1 MAKQTF
7 KYRLQKI
14 LEFKEKKE
22 EEEKEKLAK
31 LMEQLEEEKRIKAML
46 EQKLIGIQTELR
58 DKQAAGTLQV
68 EELRFYPGHIKNVK
82 NQIKN
87 QELRLQ
93 ELAIRIREQRT
104 ALMKAA
110 QERQVYE
117 KHKEKCEEEWAA
129 ELARKEAIMLDEL
142 ATINF
147 ARQQLQKMEEEG
159 LL

>member
-1 MAKQTF
+1 VAQKKF

-31 LMEQLEEEKRIKAML
+31 LMEQQEYERQVKAQL
-46 EQKLIGIQTELR
+46 EQKLVEIQAVLKQ
-58 DKQAAGTLQV
+58 KQAAGTLDV

-82 NQIKN
+82 NQIRN

-93 ELAIRIREQRT
+93 EIAIKIKEQRN

-110 QERQVYE
+110 QERQVYQ
-117 KHKEKCEEEWAA
+117 KHREKCQEEWQA
-129 ELARKEAIMLDEL
+129 EMDRQEAIMLDEL

-147 ARQQLQKMEEEG
+147 ARNQRQDD
-159 LL
+159 

>member
-1 MAKQTF
+1 MAKQNF

-31 LMEQLEEEKRIKAML
+31 LMEQLEYEKQVKAQL
-46 EQKLIGIQTELR
+46 EQKLIDVQTVLR
-58 DKQAAGTLQV
+58 EKQAAGTLDV
-68 EELRFYPGHIKNVK
+68 EELRFYPGHIKNIK
-82 NQIKN
+82 NQIRN

-93 ELAIRIREQRT
+93 ELAIRIREQRH
-104 ALMKAA
+104 ALLKAA

-117 KHKEKCEEEWAA
+117 KHREKCEEEWAA

>member
-1 MAKQTF
+1 MAKGKRFT
-7 KYRLQKI
+7 YRLQKV
-14 LEFKEKKE
+14 LEFKEKTE

-31 LMEQLEEEKRIKAML
+31 LMEQEAYERQVKAQL
-46 EQKLIGIQTELR
+46 EQKLVEVQGVLR
-58 DKQAAGTLQV
+58 AKQAAGTLNV
-68 EELRFYPGHIKNVK
+68 EELRYYPGHIRNIE

-93 ELAIRIREQRT
+93 ELAIRIKEQRN

-117 KHKEKCEEEWAA
+117 KHKEKCREEWQA
-129 ELARKEAIMLDEL
+129 EVDKAEALMLDEL

-147 ARQQLQKMEEEG
+147 ARNQAKFNDD
-159 LL
+159 

>member
-1 MAKQTF
+1 MAQPKF

-31 LMEQLEEEKRIKAML
+31 LMEQLEYEKKVKAQL
-46 EQKLIGIQTELR
+46 EQKLIEVQQVLR
-58 DKQAAGTLQV
+58 DKQAAGTLNV
-68 EELRFYPGHIKNVK
+68 EELRFYPGHIKNIK
-82 NQIKN
+82 NQIRN

-93 ELAIRIREQRT
+93 ELAIRIKEQRT

-110 QERQVYE
+110 QERQVYQ
-117 KHKEKCEEEWAA
+117 KHKEKCQEEWQA
-129 ELARKEAIMLDEL
+129 ELDRKEAIMLDEL

-147 ARQQLQKMEEEG
+147 ARNQAKNE
-159 LL
+159 

>member
-1 MAKQTF
+1 MAQKKF

-31 LMEQLEEEKRIKAML
+31 LMEQQEYERQVKAQL
-46 EQKLIGIQTELR
+46 EQKLVEIQAVLKQ
-58 DKQAAGTLQV
+58 KQAAGTLDV

-82 NQIKN
+82 NQIRN

-93 ELAIRIREQRT
+93 EIAIKIKEQRN

-110 QERQVYE
+110 QERQVYQ
-117 KHKEKCEEEWAA
+117 KHREKCQEEWQA
-129 ELARKEAIMLDEL
+129 EMDRQEAIMLDEL

-147 ARQQLQKMEEEG
+147 ARNQRQDD
-159 LL
+159 

>member
-1 MAKQTF
+1 MWPVASKRFQ
-7 KYRLQKI
+7 YRLQKV

-31 LMEQLEEEKRIKAML
+31 LMEMQEHERRVKAQL
-46 EQKLIGIQTELR
+46 EQKLVEVRVILR
-58 DKQAAGTLQV
+58 EKQAAGTILV
-68 EELRFYPGHIKNVK
+68 EELRFYPGHIKNIE

-93 ELAIRIREQRT
+93 ELAIRIREQRN
-104 ALMKAA
+104 ALLKAA

-117 KHKEKCEEEWAA
+117 KHKEKCQEEWQA
-129 ELARKEAIMLDEL
+129 EMDRAEAIMLDEL

-147 ARQQLQKMEEEG
+147 ARNQREDD
-159 LL
+159 